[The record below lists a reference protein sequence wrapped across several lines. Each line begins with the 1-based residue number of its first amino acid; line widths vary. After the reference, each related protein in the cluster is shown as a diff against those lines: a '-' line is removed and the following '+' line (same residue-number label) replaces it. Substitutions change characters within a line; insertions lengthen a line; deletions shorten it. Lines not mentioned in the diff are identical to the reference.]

1 MHLKTVFLVVLA
13 NLLGVA
19 LLKGQTEPPTEVASE
34 VAVALNGDYIIQ
46 PLDLLQVKIFQE
58 ADMDREVRVSHEY
71 VISLP
76 LIGRV
81 DVRNR
86 TVREAENLIRDLYN
100 KDFLVNPQV
109 NVTVLDYARRIV
121 KVLGAVAA
129 PGEIQFPQE
138 EGLTLLDAIA
148 RAGGFT
154 RLADR
159 RRVRL
164 TRRLQDDTQQTFTVN
179 VDELIDGNAS
189 RVWTLQTNDLIYV
202 TERLL

>member
-1 MHLKTVFLVVLA
+1 MHLKTVLLVGLA

-19 LLKGQTEPPTEVASE
+19 SLTAQTGPDTAG
-34 VAVALNGDYIIQ
+34 AVAINGDYIIQ
-46 PLDLLQVKIFQE
+46 PLDLLQVRIFQE
-58 ADMDREVRVSHEY
+58 PDMDREVRVSHEY

-81 DVRNR
+81 DIRNR

-109 NVTVLDYARRIV
+109 NVTVVDYARRIV

-164 TRRLQDDTQQTFTVN
+164 TRRLPDGTQQTFTVN
-179 VDELIDGNAS
+179 ADELIDGNAAQ
-189 RVWTLQTNDLIYV
+189 VWTMQTNDLIYV